1 MNLIK
6 LPLRSSFQWKYWFML
21 SDISWWFYVFRL
33 RDAFAQFDSDGD
45 GKLSRKE
52 IEKAMGNMLS
62 EADLDDLLTDL
73 DGDGDGEVEWD
84 EFLHAMK
91 ARMREPE
98 SIKAL
103 KEAFR

>member
-1 MNLIK
+1 MLVTNMCS
-6 LPLRSSFQWKYWFML
+6 PFMH
-21 SDISWWFYVFRL
+21 IMITQVNFNPNNFIIYRL

>member
-1 MNLIK
+1 MG
-6 LPLRSSFQWKYWFML
+6 
-21 SDISWWFYVFRL
+21 FRL
-33 RDAFAQFDSDGD
+33 RDAFAQFDVDGD
-45 GKLSRKE
+45 GRLSRKE

-62 EADLDDLLTDL
+62 EADLDDLLNDL
-73 DGDGDGEVEWD
+73 DGDGDGEVEWE
-84 EFLHAMK
+84 EFFEAMK